1 MSKRVPGSM
10 RTRQSLCDLTAYR
23 PERVG
28 LKPRAI
34 TVIAET
40 RSSRERSGQLARLR
54 GISGGSA

>member
-1 MSKRVPGSM
+1 M